1 MENRTPETVCWTSNL
16 CNQGWRC
23 WLALNKFL
31 HRAIRAVIDT
41 VFHVDISEVNYA
53 TCRYIIDNI
62 LTHFPFQITYDSIQA
77 LTYIWQTHV
86 WKNNLGVKT
95 VKIIDCLDL
104 FRGKISCIFRHG
116 CLKWLF
122 IDFFSKMSH
131 FISQKSW
138 KLVANNQ
145 IY

>member
-1 MENRTPETVCWTSNL
+1 MH
-16 CNQGWRC
+16 
-23 WLALNKFL
+23 FL
-31 HRAIRAVIDT
+31 HAFFHNLSIMSFLKFVSMTKNTLFFPILHIFAPLNDIRGTRVHCLVLKNNPNYVNFFYED
-41 VFHVDISEVNYA
+41 DIQLQIQVLPPPAFYDRNFLS
-53 TCRYIIDNI
+53 
-62 LTHFPFQITYDSIQA
+62 HITYTRSLHWPYWI
-77 LTYIWQTHV
+77 T
-86 WKNNLGVKT
+86 K
-95 VKIIDCLDL
+95 
-104 FRGKISCIFRHG
+104 HG